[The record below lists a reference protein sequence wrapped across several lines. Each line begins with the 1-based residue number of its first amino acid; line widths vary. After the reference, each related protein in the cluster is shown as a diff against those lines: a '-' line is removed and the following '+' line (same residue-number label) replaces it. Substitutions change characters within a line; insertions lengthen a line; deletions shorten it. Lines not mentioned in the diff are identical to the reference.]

1 MQYVVVIETGAP
13 MELVEASCR
22 WLPGKVVLGPRALHG
37 PGGPGAEAG
46 LLLRPPWLPDW
57 VVDEL
62 PARSRGGV
70 PLLLALKLFRHGT
83 PMVDPETGAR
93 RAYWSGKL
101 PRLTGASKRAL
112 DAAVAE
118 LVSLGALR
126 VHEPPRAGAARGYSA
141 SYEQP
146 AWGVVPGPGGP
157 GRGVVPA
164 VEGGAKNATP
174 QVRGGAESAAPP
186 ESRAHVHGGGG
197 DPDPLPDQ
205 GGMKIHH
212 HPSGES
218 REQILRALRE
228 LGIDSPGALLA
239 SHGPARVLGALGE
252 LAAELRRGQVRNPA
266 GWLVAA
272 VSDRGRVFEPA
283 GADVLAE
290 VVRSEPALI
299 RRWGLEAAFPEW
311 RERAAALGEGPARD
325 PRHPGRPQSGQA
337 QSRGMARP
345 G

>member
-13 MELVEASCR
+13 IELVEASCR

-37 PGGPGAEAG
+37 AGGGTAAG
-46 LLLRPPWLPDW
+46 LLLQPPWLPDW

-83 PMVDPETGAR
+83 PVVDPETGAR
-93 RAYWSGKL
+93 RAYWCGKL

-141 SYEQP
+141 GYEPP

-164 VEGGAKNATP
+164 LEGDAETATP
-174 QVRGGAESAAPP
+174 QIQGGAEIAAPS

-205 GGMKIHH
+205 EGMEIHH

-218 REQILRALRE
+218 REQILRTLRE
-228 LGIDSPGALLA
+228 LGVDSPGALLA
-239 SHGPARVLGALGE
+239 SHGPVRVLGALNE
-252 LAAELRRGQVRNPA
+252 LAAELRRGGVRNPA

-272 VSDRGRVFEPA
+272 LVDRERVFEQARA
-283 GADVLAE
+283 GVLADLQRPAE
-290 VVRSEPALI
+290 VV

-311 RERAAALGEGPARD
+311 REW
-325 PRHPGRPQSGQA
+325 
-337 QSRGMARP
+337 SRGVGVRS
-345 G
+345 